1 MSVANMSML
10 VAIIGALTVLT
21 NLLTEVIKKT
31 TWSKLPTNLVV
42 VLLSEVL
49 TLASGAA
56 YAQINGVA
64 VTWYMV
70 VATVIVGLL
79 VAYSAMFGFDKLKEA
94 LAQIT
99 VGDLPKSLTVQ
110 ADADVDSIAAAIAQ
124 KVQNAAVEGAVSNAE
139 SK

>member
-1 MSVANMSML
+1 MNITNITAL
-10 VAIIGALTVLT
+10 ITIIGALTVVV
-21 NLLTEVIKKT
+21 NLLTEVVKKS
-31 TWSKLPTNLVV
+31 TWNKIPTNILV
-42 VLLSEVL
+42 VLLSVVL
-49 TLASGAA
+49 TLVAFFA
-56 YAQINGVA
+56 YCQINAVA
-64 VTWYMV
+64 VLWYMV
-70 VATVIVGLL
+70 VAAVIVGLL

-110 ADADVDSIAAAIAQ
+110 ADADVDSIAATIAQ

>member
-21 NLLTEVIKKT
+21 NLLTEVIKKA
-31 TWSKLPTNLVV
+31 TWGKLPTNLVV
-42 VLLSEVL
+42 VLLSEGL

-56 YAQINGVA
+56 YAQINSVA
-64 VTWYMV
+64 VTWYAIVAAV
-70 VATVIVGLL
+70 VVGLL

-99 VGDLPKSLTVQ
+99 MGDKTNTV
-110 ADADVDSIAAAIAQ
+110 AGSEDDA
-124 KVQNAAVEGAVSNAE
+124 
-139 SK
+139 